1 MSNDLEL
8 LARAYVDEAQ
18 EINDAATALL
28 PAVSLE
34 EAVGVQLDGTGQ
46 IIGIGRQGLPDI
58 LYRSLLRAYIRVNT
72 SGGTIEDLLEIARLA
87 SSTTAASQ
95 AFTYTE
101 SYPGEFL
108 IEFGITLGVG
118 LGAIVAEAVYQGK
131 PAGVHGQTS
140 YWEQVPV
147 FAFDGANGNTRFDG
161 FGKLKTSIR
170 NRGTKESG

>member
-1 MSNDLEL
+1 MSNNLEL
-8 LARAYVDEAQ
+8 LVRSYAVEAQ
-18 EINDAATALL
+18 ALNDAATELL
-28 PAVSLE
+28 DAVSLD
-34 EAVGVQLDGTGQ
+34 EAVGVQLDGLGQ
-46 IIGIGRQGLPDI
+46 IIGIERNGLSDG

-87 SSTTAASQ
+87 SNTTAAAQ
-95 AFTYTE
+95 AFTYAE

-108 IEFGITLGVG
+108 IEFGITLNAG

-147 FAFDGANGNTRFDG
+147 FAFDGGNSTNFDT

-170 NRGTKESG
+170 NRGTRESG